1 MEKNVYSQSMMTEVE
16 TEIIEGKEL
25 SPYVRQVMSV
35 QMSDMI
41 KAVALKRYDTGV
53 TDENGHVI
61 TTTLAE
67 ECIAARLLYMKDHPE
82 SFRLDELTRS
92 MDGVKGTDTKEGR
105 LDEANEFFSSVAPGE
120 KEDDDSGTTP
130 PEAR

>member
-1 MEKNVYSQSMMTEVE
+1 MMTEVE
-16 TEIIEGKEL
+16 TEIIEGKGL

-41 KAVALKRYDTGV
+41 KAVALKRYDTGA

-92 MDGVKGTDTKEGR
+92 MDSVRGMDEKEGR
-105 LDEANEFFSSVAPGE
+105 LDEAKEFFSSVAPGE
-120 KEDDDSGTTP
+120 SENDDSRATP
-130 PEAR
+130 AKAR

>member
-120 KEDDDSGTTP
+120 SENDDSGTTP

>member
-120 KEDDDSGTTP
+120 KDDDDSRAAP